1 MTAVIAFP
9 EGAASE
15 LVVDG
20 ETGFLVSD
28 ESEMADAVARLDQ
41 IDPAR
46 CRELTAQRFD
56 VAAVT
61 RRTSGSTP
69 A

>member
-1 MTAVIAFP
+1 MTEAMACGTPVIAFP

-28 ESEMADAVARLDQ
+28 ESEMAEAVARLGE
-41 IDPAR
+41 ITR
-46 CRELTAQRFD
+46 L
-56 VAAVT
+56 AAASS
-61 RRTSGSTP
+61 RRSASTSRP
-69 A
+69 